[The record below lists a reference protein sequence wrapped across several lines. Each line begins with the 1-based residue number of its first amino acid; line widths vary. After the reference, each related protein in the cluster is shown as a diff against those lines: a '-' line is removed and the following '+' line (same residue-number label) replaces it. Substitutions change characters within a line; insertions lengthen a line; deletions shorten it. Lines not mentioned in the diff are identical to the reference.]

1 MAEPVRVR
9 DLLEALPGVAERL
22 AEARLLAA
30 WPEVAGPAAARS
42 RAEAVEEDVLRV
54 AVDSSGWLHHLTL
67 DEPALLAR
75 CRAAVPTTALRAIRF
90 RLASLTP
97 PGAPAPAAS
106 DPAARPVGA
115 DAPPDAAHEE
125 MKALIDAVLGP
136 VRGHPGIAE
145 ALGRVLRAT
154 RLARGEGEVS
164 R

>member
-30 WPEVAGPAAARS
+30 WPEIAGPAAARS
-42 RAEAVEEDVLRV
+42 RAEAVEEGVLRV

-90 RLASLTP
+90 RLASLAP
-97 PGAPAPAAS
+97 PGGPAPSAS
-106 DPAARPVGA
+106 DPAACPVGA
-115 DAPPDAAHEE
+115 DVPPDAAHEE
-125 MKALIDAVLGP
+125 TQVLIDAALGP

-145 ALGRVLRAT
+145 ALGRVIRAT
-154 RLARGEGEVS
+154 RLARGEGEVP